1 MSTDLSQIER
11 SESELESERSTLA
24 VSTEEDAVKVDQLV
38 STLTQSQH
46 SLEQQLLSDDVNN
59 MATRLASISRTL
71 EK

>member
-1 MSTDLSQIER
+1 MSTDLFQIER

-59 MATRLASISRTL
+59 MATRLTSISRTL

>member
-46 SLEQQLLSDDVNN
+46 SLEQQLLSDGVSN